1 MSTAAGTTTPGSTAP
16 GGEPLLVVRDLS
28 RSFGGLRAVRE
39 ASFDVRAGTIT
50 SLIGPNGA
58 GKSTVFNLVAGALR
72 PDSGTVHFAGRD
84 ITGSRPHVIAAAG
97 LTRSFQ
103 SARVFERMTVLD
115 NLLVAGAGH
124 PGERLLPAL
133 LLPRPGRAREREAR
147 LLADDL
153 LERTRLTRLRD
164 DYAVT
169 LSGGQRKLLELAR
182 LLMTRPRLALLD
194 EPMAGVNPA
203 LGDELV
209 DHLLHARAAEG
220 VTFLLV
226 EHDLDTVMRISDTVV
241 VMNEGAV
248 LTSGT
253 PDQVRAD
260 QRVVDAYL
268 GGPAPA
274 AEQVAP

>member
-1 MSTAAGTTTPGSTAP
+1 MS
-16 GGEPLLVVRDLS
+16 LLEVEGLS
-28 RSFGGLRAVRE
+28 RSFGGLHAVRE
-39 ASFDVRAGTIT
+39 ASFAVQEGSVT

-72 PDSGTVHFAGRD
+72 PDRGSVRFAGAD
-84 ITGSRPHVIAAAG
+84 ITGRRPHVVAAAG
-97 LTRSFQ
+97 LTRTFQ
-103 SARVFERMTVLD
+103 AARVFERMTVLD
-115 NLLVAGAGH
+115 NLLVAGARH

-133 LLPRPGRAREREAR
+133 LLPRPGRAREAAAR
-147 LLADDL
+147 ALADDL

-164 DYAVT
+164 DYAAT

-194 EPMAGVNPA
+194 EPMAGVNPT
-203 LGDELV
+203 LGAELV
-209 DHLLHARAAEG
+209 QHLLTARAADG

-226 EHDLDTVMRISDTVV
+226 EHDLETVMRISDTVV

-253 PDQVRAD
+253 PDEVRAD
-260 QRVVDAYL
+260 RRVVDAYL
-268 GGPAPA
+268 GGPLEP
-274 AEQVAP
+274 VDR